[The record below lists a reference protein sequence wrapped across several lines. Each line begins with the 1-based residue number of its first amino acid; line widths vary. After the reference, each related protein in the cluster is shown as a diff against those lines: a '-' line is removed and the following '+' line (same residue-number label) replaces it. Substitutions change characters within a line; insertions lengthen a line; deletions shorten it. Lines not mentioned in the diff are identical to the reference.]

1 MWQEGLTQLLL
12 IPTVSYM
19 PPTPTVRQNGHALRT
34 FREMRGLSVVDLAE
48 KAKVSP
54 PALRNWE
61 LENKALPTV
70 KAERLCLALDIR
82 LAAIVRDPL
91 PEAVDAEADVA

>member
-1 MWQEGLTQLLL
+1 MTYFHF

-19 PPTPTVRQNGHALRT
+19 PPTPTVRQNGHALRA

-48 KAKVSP
+48 RAKVSA

-61 LENKALPTV
+61 LENRALPTV
-70 KAERLCLALDIR
+70 KAERLCTALAIE
-82 LAAIVRDPL
+82 LAAIDRDKVAAASI
-91 PEAVDAEADVA
+91 EDVA